1 MNQDNFN
8 LIISPTKKDIKT
20 YKKLGIIIPSKD
32 DCLVLDNEI
41 YYEGDTPYV
50 TIPLIISEMN
60 DDTSIKTYQLCLIV
74 SKQKCICVLYDG
86 ETYDKLEFDKEQIDC
101 GMSGIEVYQLI
112 IQGLIDRIKEEV
124 YSILQLK
131 ILDLSNKIFNYDTN
145 KNTHSPRDTL
155 KLIGRIGDHISI
167 MSLFANKVHRSI
179 DTIFCIHKQSLSQ
192 TEAYTLND
200 TSNKILKILKDNSA
214 LSDKTGFLLDSTLG
228 FINIDQNNTM
238 KLLTIAS
245 SVLIAPTL
253 IAGIFGMN
261 FSKIPLADEWYGFYI
276 CSFIMFILVAIPLI
290 VFYRKGWFKSQ

>member
-1 MNQDNFN
+1 MDQDNFN
-8 LIISPTKKDIKT
+8 LIISPTKKDIKN
-20 YKKLGIIIPSKD
+20 YKKLGIVIPNKEE
-32 DCLVLDNEI
+32 CLVLDNEV
-41 YYEGDTPYV
+41 YYDVDTPYV
-50 TIPLIISEMN
+50 VVPLIISEMN

-74 SKQKCICVLYDG
+74 SKEKCICILYDG
-86 ETYDKLEFDKEQIDC
+86 ETYNKLEFDKEQIDG

-131 ILDLSNKIFNYDTN
+131 ILNLSNTIFNYDTS
-145 KNTHSPRDTL
+145 KNSYAPRDTL
-155 KLIGRIGDHISI
+155 KQIGKIGDHISI

-179 DTIFCIHKQSLSQ
+179 DTIFCIHKQSLTQS
-192 TEAYTLND
+192 EAYSLND

-214 LSDKTGFLLDSTLG
+214 LSYKIAFLLDSTLG

-261 FSKIPLADEWYGFYI
+261 FNKIPFADDWYGFYL
-276 CSFIMFILVAIPLI
+276 CSAVMGILVAIPLGI
-290 VFYRKGWFKSQ
+290 FYWKGWFKSQ